1 MNLIKYHLKMSKKNT
16 KVDNL
21 LSDDSSEDV
30 IVTKTQ
36 KKKEVA
42 KRKGSAVSD
51 DSASANMLKNKRKQ
65 SKETKKVT
73 KKQVDSDDESE
84 EVKKPAKK
92 VTKKQV
98 ESDDESEVKPK
109 KTNKKVAKKAD
120 SDDESEEVAK
130 KSSRK
135 NSKAKPAVKKA
146 NDSDSDEEVVVK
158 KSSRKNSKANKVE
171 EDEDTH
177 KELFVKNLSYQSTE
191 DSVFEAFSKYG
202 TVVNVKL
209 LTDKFTGKPK
219 GIGFVEFETRADA
232 KKALDGVD
240 VDGRTAQC
248 AFSNNKEK
256 GNAFGGAPRTN
267 NYNNNN
273 NGGSQQQSNY
283 SGDVH
288 TIFVGNLG
296 FKTTENS
303 VRNFFSKVGNVVSC
317 RIAKHEDGRA
327 KGFCHVDFDSADS
340 VQKAIALAGQDLDG
354 REIRVDASQ
363 PRQSRGG
370 PPSGGRGGFG
380 SRGAPRGGRGGN
392 FSRPQ
397 VSMGSTGTK
406 RKFDEDSD

>member
-30 IVTKTQ
+30 IVSKTQ

-51 DSASANMLKNKRKQ
+51 DSASANMLKNKRNQ

-73 KKQVDSDDESE
+73 KKQADSDDESE

-98 ESDDESEVKPK
+98 ESDDEEVKPK

-177 KELFVKNLSYQSTE
+177 KELFIKNLSYQSTE
-191 DSVFEAFSKYG
+191 DSVFEAFSKFG

-219 GIGFVEFETRADA
+219 GIGFVEFESRADA

-273 NGGSQQQSNY
+273 NGGFQQPQSNY

-296 FKTTENS
+296 FKTNENS

-380 SRGAPRGGRGGN
+380 GRGAPRGGRGGN

-406 RKFDEDSD
+406 RRFDEDSD